1 MECYSEQIMA
11 IATDGELGVEETLRL
26 RNHLATCPR
35 CRQLL
40 DALRAESRILSESL
54 QELPEE
60 AASPMVFPSSPWS
73 VGWGRWRPWSR
84 CWRWVLPSGS
94 MS

>member
-40 DALRAESRILSESL
+40 DALRAESRFSAKACKSFRKR
-54 QELPEE
+54 QP
-60 AASPMVFPSSPWS
+60 VRWSSPLHLCL
-73 VGWGRWRPWSR
+73 WG
-84 CWRWVLPSGS
+84 G
-94 MS
+94 

>member
-1 MECYSEQIMA
+1 MECYSEQIVA
-11 IATDGELGVEETLRL
+11 IAADGELEVEETLRL
-26 RNHLATCPR
+26 RDHLATCRR

-40 DALRAESRILSESL
+40 DALRAENRILSESL

-60 AASPMVFPSSPWS
+60 AASPMVFP
-73 VGWGRWRPWSR
+73 VRRGLWGGVRWRSWSR
-84 CWRWVLPSGS
+84 CWRWVLPFGS